1 MIRCIIIDDEPFAI
15 ELITFY
21 VQQTPILN
29 LLGSFNDSLKA
40 IEFIQT
46 HEIDLIFLDIQMP
59 HINGIQLLKSL
70 EKPPMVIFSTAF
82 NEYAVEGF
90 ELEAIDYLL
99 KPFDIKRFQK
109 AVKKAD
115 ELFSLKKVIEPQA
128 EPFIFVKADYQML
141 KINISSIMFIEGW
154 DDYIKIY
161 VGEKPILT
169 LMSLKSIME
178 QLPHQEF
185 VRVHRSYIVP
195 IKKID
200 SVRNKM
206 IRIGSKEIP
215 VGTTYVETL
224 NHLMNKK

>member
-1 MIRCIIIDDEPFAI
+1 MRCIIIDDEPLAI

-21 VQQTPILN
+21 VQQTPMLN
-29 LLGSFNDSLKA
+29 LLGSFSDASQA
-40 IEFIQT
+40 IEFIQN
-46 HEIDLIFLDIQMP
+46 HEIDLLFLDIQMP

-70 EKPPMVIFSTAF
+70 NKPPMVIFSTAF

-90 ELEAIDYLL
+90 ELQAIDYLL

-115 ELFSLKKVIEPQA
+115 ELYCLKKAAEPQT

-141 KINISSIMFIEGW
+141 KINISSILFIEGW

-161 VGEKPILT
+161 VSDKPILT

-195 IKKID
+195 IKKIE
-200 SVRNKM
+200 SVRNKV
-206 IRIGSKEIP
+206 IKIASKEIP
-215 VGTTYVETL
+215 VGSTYAESL
-224 NHLMNKK
+224 YHLMNKK

>member
-1 MIRCIIIDDEPFAI
+1 MRCIIIDDEPLAI

-21 VQQTPILN
+21 VQQTPMLN
-29 LLGSFNDSLKA
+29 LLGSFSDASQA
-40 IEFIQT
+40 IEFIQN
-46 HEIDLIFLDIQMP
+46 HEIDLLFLDIQMP

-70 EKPPMVIFSTAF
+70 NKPPMVIFSTAF

-90 ELEAIDYLL
+90 ELQVIDYLL

-115 ELFSLKKVIEPQA
+115 ELYCLKKAAEPQT

-141 KINISSIMFIEGW
+141 KINISSILFIEGW

-161 VGEKPILT
+161 VSDKPILT

-195 IKKID
+195 IKKIE
-200 SVRNKM
+200 SIRNKV
-206 IRIGSKEIP
+206 IKIASKEIP
-215 VGTTYVETL
+215 VGSTYAESL
-224 NHLMNKK
+224 YHLMIKK

>member
-1 MIRCIIIDDEPFAI
+1 MRCIIIDDEPFAI

-21 VQQTPILN
+21 VQQTPMLN
-29 LLGSFNDSLKA
+29 LLGSFSDANHA
-40 IEFIQT
+40 IDFIQN
-46 HEIDLIFLDIQMP
+46 HEIDLLFLDIQMP

-70 EKPPMVIFSTAF
+70 DKPPMVIFSTAF

-115 ELFSLKKVIEPQA
+115 ELFSLKKAAEPQTV
-128 EPFIFVKADYQML
+128 PFIFVKADYQML
-141 KINISSIMFIEGW
+141 KINISSILFIEGW

-161 VGEKPILT
+161 VSDKPILT

-195 IKKID
+195 IKKIE
-200 SVRNKM
+200 SVGNKV
-206 IRIGSKEIP
+206 IKIASKEIP
-215 VGTTYVETL
+215 VGSTYAESL
-224 NHLMNKK
+224 YHLMNKK

>member
-1 MIRCIIIDDEPFAI
+1 MRCIIIDDEPFAI
-15 ELITFY
+15 ELLTFY

-29 LLGSFNDSLKA
+29 LLASFTDAYKA
-40 IEFIQT
+40 IDFINSNQ
-46 HEIDLIFLDIQMP
+46 IDLIFLDIQMP

-115 ELFSLKKVIEPQA
+115 ELFSLKKSAEPLA

-141 KINISSIMFIEGW
+141 KINISSILFIEGW

-161 VGEKPILT
+161 VNEKPILT

-178 QLPHQEF
+178 QLPHQNF

-200 SVRNKM
+200 SVRNKV
-206 IRIGSKEIP
+206 IKIGAKEIP

-224 NHLMNKK
+224 NQLMNKK

>member
-1 MIRCIIIDDEPFAI
+1 MRCIIIDDEPFAI

-21 VQQTPILN
+21 VQQTPMLN
-29 LLGSFNDSLKA
+29 LLGSFSDANHA
-40 IEFIQT
+40 IDFIQN
-46 HEIDLIFLDIQMP
+46 HEIDLLFLDIQMP

-70 EKPPMVIFSTAF
+70 DKPPMVIFSTAF

-115 ELFSLKKVIEPQA
+115 ELFSLKKAAEPQT

-141 KINISSIMFIEGW
+141 KINISSILFIEGW

-161 VGEKPILT
+161 VSDKPILT

-178 QLPHQEF
+178 QLPHHEF

-195 IKKID
+195 IKKIE
-200 SVRNKM
+200 SLRNKV
-206 IRIGSKEIP
+206 IKIASKEIP
-215 VGTTYVETL
+215 VGSTYAESL
-224 NHLMNKK
+224 YHLMNKK

>member
-1 MIRCIIIDDEPFAI
+1 MRCIIIDDEPFAI

-21 VQQTPILN
+21 VQQTPMLN
-29 LLGSFNDSLKA
+29 LLGSFSDANHA
-40 IEFIQT
+40 IDFIQN
-46 HEIDLIFLDIQMP
+46 HEIDLLFLDIQMP

-70 EKPPMVIFSTAF
+70 DKPPMVIFSTAF

-115 ELFSLKKVIEPQA
+115 ELFSLKKAAEPQT

-141 KINISSIMFIEGW
+141 KINISSIFFIEGW

-161 VGEKPILT
+161 VSDKPILT

-195 IKKID
+195 IKKIE
-200 SVRNKM
+200 SVRNKV
-206 IRIGSKEIP
+206 IKIASKEIP
-215 VGTTYVETL
+215 VGSTYAESL
-224 NHLMNKK
+224 YHLMNKK

>member
-1 MIRCIIIDDEPFAI
+1 MRCIIIDDEPFAI

-21 VQQTPILN
+21 VQQTPMLN
-29 LLGSFNDSLKA
+29 LLGSFSDANHA
-40 IEFIQT
+40 IDFIQN
-46 HEIDLIFLDIQMP
+46 HEIDLLFLDIQMP

-70 EKPPMVIFSTAF
+70 NKPPMVIFSTAF

-90 ELEAIDYLL
+90 ELQAIDYLL

-115 ELFSLKKVIEPQA
+115 ELYCLKKAAEPQT

-141 KINISSIMFIEGW
+141 KINISSILFIEGW

-161 VGEKPILT
+161 VSDKPILT

-195 IKKID
+195 IKKIE
-200 SVRNKM
+200 SVRNKV
-206 IRIGSKEIP
+206 IKIASKEIP
-215 VGTTYVETL
+215 VGSTYAESL
-224 NHLMNKK
+224 YHLMNKK

>member
-1 MIRCIIIDDEPFAI
+1 
-15 ELITFY
+15 
-21 VQQTPILN
+21 
-29 LLGSFNDSLKA
+29 
-40 IEFIQT
+40 
-46 HEIDLIFLDIQMP
+46 
-59 HINGIQLLKSL
+59 
-70 EKPPMVIFSTAF
+70 MVIFSTAF

-115 ELFSLKKVIEPQA
+115 ELFSLKKAAEPQT

-141 KINISSIMFIEGW
+141 KINISSILFIEGW

-161 VGEKPILT
+161 VSDKPILT

-195 IKKID
+195 IKKIE
-200 SVRNKM
+200 SLRNKV
-206 IRIGSKEIP
+206 IKIASKEIP
-215 VGTTYVETL
+215 VGSTYAESL
-224 NHLMNKK
+224 YHLMNKK

>member
-1 MIRCIIIDDEPFAI
+1 MRCIIIDDEPFAI

-21 VQQTPILN
+21 VQQTPMLN
-29 LLGSFNDSLKA
+29 LLGSFSDANHA
-40 IEFIQT
+40 IDFIQN
-46 HEIDLIFLDIQMP
+46 HEIDLLFLDIQMP

-70 EKPPMVIFSTAF
+70 DKPPMVIFSTAF

-115 ELFSLKKVIEPQA
+115 ELFSLKKAAEPQT

-141 KINISSIMFIEGW
+141 KINIGSILFIEGW

-161 VGEKPILT
+161 VSDKPILT

-195 IKKID
+195 IKKIE
-200 SVRNKM
+200 SVRNKV
-206 IRIGSKEIP
+206 IKIASKEIP
-215 VGTTYVETL
+215 VGSTYAESL
-224 NHLMNKK
+224 YHLMNKK

>member
-1 MIRCIIIDDEPFAI
+1 MRCIIIDDEPLAI

-21 VQQTPILN
+21 VQQTPMLN
-29 LLGSFNDSLKA
+29 LLGSFSDASQA
-40 IEFIQT
+40 IEFIQN
-46 HEIDLIFLDIQMP
+46 HEIDLLFLDIQMP

-70 EKPPMVIFSTAF
+70 NKPPMVIFSTAF

-90 ELEAIDYLL
+90 ELQAIDYLL

-115 ELFSLKKVIEPQA
+115 ELYCLKKAAEPQT

-141 KINISSIMFIEGW
+141 KINISSILFIEGW

-161 VGEKPILT
+161 VSDKPILT

-195 IKKID
+195 IKKIE
-200 SVRNKM
+200 SIRNKV
-206 IRIGSKEIP
+206 IKIASKEIP
-215 VGTTYVETL
+215 VGSTYAESL
-224 NHLMNKK
+224 YHLMIKK

>member
-1 MIRCIIIDDEPFAI
+1 MRCIIIDDEPFAI
-15 ELITFY
+15 ELLTFY

-29 LLGSFNDSLKA
+29 LLASFTDAYKA
-40 IEFIQT
+40 IDFINSNQ
-46 HEIDLIFLDIQMP
+46 IDLIFLDIQMP

-70 EKPPMVIFSTAF
+70 EKPPMAIFSTAF

-115 ELFSLKKVIEPQA
+115 ELFSLKKSSEPLA

-141 KINISSIMFIEGW
+141 KINISSILFIEGW

-161 VGEKPILT
+161 VSEKPILT

-178 QLPHQEF
+178 QLPQQDF

-200 SVRNKM
+200 SVRNKV
-206 IRIGSKEIP
+206 IKIGSKEIP

-224 NHLMNKK
+224 NQLMNKK

>member
-1 MIRCIIIDDEPFAI
+1 MRCIIIDDEPLAI

-21 VQQTPILN
+21 VQQTPTLN
-29 LLGSFNDSLKA
+29 LLGSFSDASQA
-40 IEFIQT
+40 IEFIQN
-46 HEIDLIFLDIQMP
+46 HEIDLLFLDIQMP

-70 EKPPMVIFSTAF
+70 NKPPMVIFSTAF

-90 ELEAIDYLL
+90 ELQAIDYLL

-115 ELFSLKKVIEPQA
+115 ELYCLKKAAEPQT

-141 KINISSIMFIEGW
+141 KINISSILFIEGW

-161 VGEKPILT
+161 VSDKPILT

-195 IKKID
+195 IKKIE
-200 SVRNKM
+200 SIRNKV
-206 IRIGSKEIP
+206 IKIASKEIP
-215 VGTTYVETL
+215 VGSTYAESL
-224 NHLMNKK
+224 YHLMIKK

>member
-1 MIRCIIIDDEPFAI
+1 MRCIIIDDEPFAI

-21 VQQTPILN
+21 VQQTPMLN
-29 LLGSFNDSLKA
+29 LLGSFSDANHA
-40 IEFIQT
+40 IDFIQN
-46 HEIDLIFLDIQMP
+46 HEIDLLFLDIQMP

-70 EKPPMVIFSTAF
+70 DKPPMVIFSTAF

-115 ELFSLKKVIEPQA
+115 ELFSLKKAAELQT

-141 KINISSIMFIEGW
+141 KINISSILFIEGW

-161 VGEKPILT
+161 VSDKPILT

-195 IKKID
+195 IKKIE
-200 SVRNKM
+200 SVRNKV
-206 IRIGSKEIP
+206 IKIASKEIP
-215 VGTTYVETL
+215 VGSTYAESL
-224 NHLMNKK
+224 YHLMNKK

>member
-1 MIRCIIIDDEPFAI
+1 M
-15 ELITFY
+15 
-21 VQQTPILN
+21 
-29 LLGSFNDSLKA
+29 SFMTLR
-40 IEFIQT
+40 
-46 HEIDLIFLDIQMP
+46 DISKQV
-59 HINGIQLLKSL
+59 QLLKSL
-70 EKPPMVIFSTAF
+70 NKPPMVIFSTAF

-90 ELEAIDYLL
+90 ELQAIDYLL

-115 ELFSLKKVIEPQA
+115 ELYCLKKAAEPQT

-141 KINISSIMFIEGW
+141 KINISSILFIEGW

-161 VGEKPILT
+161 VSDKPILT

-195 IKKID
+195 IKKIE
-200 SVRNKM
+200 SIRNKV
-206 IRIGSKEIP
+206 IKIASKEIP
-215 VGTTYVETL
+215 VGSTYAESL
-224 NHLMNKK
+224 YHLMNKK

>member
-1 MIRCIIIDDEPFAI
+1 MRCIIIDDEPLAI

-21 VQQTPILN
+21 VQQTPMLN
-29 LLGSFNDSLKA
+29 LLGSFSDASQA
-40 IEFIQT
+40 IEFIQN
-46 HEIDLIFLDIQMP
+46 HEIDLLFLDIQMP

-70 EKPPMVIFSTAF
+70 NKPPMVIFSTAF

-90 ELEAIDYLL
+90 ELQAIDYLL

-115 ELFSLKKVIEPQA
+115 ELFSLKKAAEPQK

-141 KINISSIMFIEGW
+141 KINISSILFIEGW

-161 VGEKPILT
+161 VSDKPILT

-195 IKKID
+195 IKKIE
-200 SVRNKM
+200 SVRNKV
-206 IRIGSKEIP
+206 IKIASKEIP
-215 VGTTYVETL
+215 VGSTYAESL
-224 NHLMNKK
+224 YHLMNKK

>member
-1 MIRCIIIDDEPFAI
+1 MRCIIIDDEPFAI

-21 VQQTPILN
+21 VQQTPMLN
-29 LLGSFNDSLKA
+29 LLGSFSDANHA
-40 IEFIQT
+40 IGFIQN
-46 HEIDLIFLDIQMP
+46 HEIDLLFLDIQMP

-70 EKPPMVIFSTAF
+70 DKPPMVIFSTAF

-115 ELFSLKKVIEPQA
+115 ELFSLKKAAEPQT

-141 KINISSIMFIEGW
+141 KINISSILFIEGW

-161 VGEKPILT
+161 VSDKPILT

-195 IKKID
+195 IKKIE
-200 SVRNKM
+200 SVRNKV
-206 IRIGSKEIP
+206 IKIASKEIP
-215 VGTTYVETL
+215 VGSTYAESL
-224 NHLMNKK
+224 YHLMNKK

>member
-1 MIRCIIIDDEPFAI
+1 MRCIIIDDEPFAI

-21 VQQTPILN
+21 VQQTPMLN
-29 LLGSFNDSLKA
+29 LLGSFSDANHA
-40 IEFIQT
+40 IDFIQN
-46 HEIDLIFLDIQMP
+46 HEIDLLFLDIQMP

-70 EKPPMVIFSTAF
+70 DKPPMVIFSTAF

-115 ELFSLKKVIEPQA
+115 ELFSLKKAAEPQT

-141 KINISSIMFIEGW
+141 KINISSILFIEGW

-161 VGEKPILT
+161 VSDKPILT

-195 IKKID
+195 IKKIE
-200 SVRNKM
+200 SVRNKV
-206 IRIGSKEIP
+206 IKIASKEIP
-215 VGTTYVETL
+215 VGSTYAESL
-224 NHLMNKK
+224 YHLMNKK